1 MCRKRKD
8 RINRTVG
15 GGSVP
20 GTHRK
25 AMKLGMN
32 GKRLTVLI
40 VAVVIG
46 VLIAIF
52 LPKSDET
59 EQPIKIVFIDAL
71 RNYS

>member
-1 MCRKRKD
+1 
-8 RINRTVG
+8 
-15 GGSVP
+15 
-20 GTHRK
+20 
-25 AMKLGMN
+25 MKLGMN